1 MEQNNQ
7 APVKAG
13 IYSKVKPDKKILAD
27 AAFGYYIC
35 KEIGRNDAG
44 QTVVVK
50 NNSIMAVEA
59 FEGRLETISRGCH
72 FANGRAVIVISG
84 KLSKSDEGISPLI
97 DTELLRYAVECG
109 GKAVAVEADTVNISD
124 LNQCID
130 YAAKSRL
137 VFFAF
142 NGADL
147 LRYMKKGS

>member
-7 APVKAG
+7 APIQAG
-13 IYSKVKPDKKILAD
+13 IYSKAKPDKKRLAD
-27 AAFGYYIC
+27 AAFGYYIS

-72 FANGRAVIVISG
+72 FANGKAVIVISG
-84 KLSKSDEGISPLI
+84 KHSKSDESITPLVDVI
-97 DTELLRYAVECG
+97 LLKYAVECG
-109 GKAVAVEADTVNISD
+109 CKAVAVEAEKVNL
-124 LNQCID
+124 LNSKECID
-130 YAAKSRL
+130 YAGKSGL

-142 NGADL
+142 NGTDL
-147 LRYMKKGS
+147 LRYLKKGS

>member
-1 MEQNNQ
+1 MEHNNQ
-7 APVKAG
+7 APIATG
-13 IYSKVKPDKKILAD
+13 SYSKVKPDKKILAD
-27 AAFGYYIC
+27 AAFGYYIS

-59 FEGRLETISRGCH
+59 FEGRLDTISRGCH
-72 FANGRAVIVISG
+72 FANGKAVIVISG
-84 KLSKSDEGISPLI
+84 KQSKSDDSVNPLI
-97 DTELLRYAVECG
+97 DLSLLRYAVECG
-109 GKAVAVEADTVNISD
+109 SKAVALEAEKVNV
-124 LNQCID
+124 LNLKECKD
-130 YAAKSRL
+130 YAAKSGL

>member
-1 MEQNNQ
+1 MEYNNQ
-7 APVKAG
+7 APITAG

-27 AAFGYYIC
+27 AAFGYYIS

-44 QTVVVK
+44 QTIVVK

-59 FEGRLETISRGCH
+59 FEGRLDTISRGCH
-72 FANGRAVIVISG
+72 FANGKAVIVISG
-84 KLSKSDEGISPLI
+84 KHSKSDENESPLI
-97 DTELLRYAVECG
+97 DLSLLRYAVECG
-109 GKAVAVEADTVNISD
+109 SRAVAVEAEKVSILNIKE
-124 LNQCID
+124 CMD

-142 NGADL
+142 NGTDL

>member
-1 MEQNNQ
+1 MGYDSQV
-7 APVKAG
+7 PVTAG
-13 IYSKVKPDKKILAD
+13 SYSKVKADKKILAD

-59 FEGRLETISRGCH
+59 FEGRLDTISRGCH
-72 FANGRAVIVISG
+72 FANGKAVIVISG
-84 KLSKSDEGISPLI
+84 KHSKSDEQLNPLV
-97 DTELLRYAVECG
+97 DLSLLKYAVECG
-109 GKAVAVEADTVNISD
+109 GKAIALEAEKVSVLNIKE
-124 LNQCID
+124 CMD

-142 NGADL
+142 NGTDL